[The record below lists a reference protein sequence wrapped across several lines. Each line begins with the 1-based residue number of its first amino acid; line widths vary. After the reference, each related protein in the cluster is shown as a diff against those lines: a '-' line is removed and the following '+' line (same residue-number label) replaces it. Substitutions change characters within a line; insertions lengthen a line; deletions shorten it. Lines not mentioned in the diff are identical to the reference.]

1 MVRFFGGKATV
12 KLSVTDL
19 EYTAGTVAETSQSA
33 KQRSHIQQYT
43 LESVEGLQNEI
54 LPEAYIRDPE
64 DGMST
69 YFLGKNKHI
78 PFLMAQAGY
87 NIVDTEPSE
96 TRNTRSTRVPL
107 YGLVNSLKR

>member
-1 MVRFFGGKATV
+1 MVRFFGGKCTV

-19 EYTAGTVAETSQSA
+19 DYTAGAVAETSQSA

-43 LESVEGLQNEI
+43 IKSVEVLQNEV
-54 LPEAYIRDPE
+54 LREEYIRDPE

-69 YFLGKNKHI
+69 HFLGKNKHI

-87 NIVDTEPSE
+87 NIVDKTPSE
-96 TRNTRSTRVPL
+96 IRDTRSTGIPL
-107 YGLVNSLKR
+107 YG